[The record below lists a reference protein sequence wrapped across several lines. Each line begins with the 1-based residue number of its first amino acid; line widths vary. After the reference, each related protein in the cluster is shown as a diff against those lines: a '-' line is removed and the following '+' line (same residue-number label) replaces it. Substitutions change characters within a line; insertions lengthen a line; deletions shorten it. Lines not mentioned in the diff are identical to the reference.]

1 MLLRAGF
8 LQLQGPLG
16 AEQSLG
22 ADSVAGA
29 WAQLPRGLWNLP
41 RPGIQPVSPAL
52 AGRFLITGPP
62 RKCLI
67 FFHLDFSACEME
79 ILSDLRNVVKGDERF
94 GVSGP

>member
-62 RKCLI
+62 EKSNLVASKVTYKREYL
-67 FFHLDFSACEME
+67 HS
-79 ILSDLRNVVKGDERF
+79 
-94 GVSGP
+94 